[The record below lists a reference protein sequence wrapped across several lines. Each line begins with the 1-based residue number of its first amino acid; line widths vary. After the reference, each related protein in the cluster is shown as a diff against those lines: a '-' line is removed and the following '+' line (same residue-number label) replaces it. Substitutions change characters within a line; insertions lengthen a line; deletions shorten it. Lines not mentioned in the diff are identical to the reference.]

1 MKGYIIYNEEEAKK
15 NSSFIEKFQNEGTK
29 YDISFQYVPYEE
41 YRRYEEPDL
50 VINRTRDYR
59 VSMYYENNGIAVFN
73 PAYLIHIG
81 NNKYEATGY
90 LSEHLSYEVK
100 DNKWIANT
108 WFIGKTELNSFID
121 DEYMGRLIS
130 NLTGSADNDV
140 VIKSVDG
147 HGGSEVF
154 LLENGVNNLGKR
166 REILEKLSGH
176 DCVVQERIDS
186 DSSDIRVYII
196 GGKIYAAILRQG
208 ENDFRSNYSL
218 GGSVKEYKLDDYQ
231 ESYVM
236 KFVEALGGSKIGMA
250 GIDFILAKDGSLVF
264 NEIEEM
270 AGSRMLYECTD
281 YNIAADYVKWI
292 SLFV

>member
-1 MKGYIIYNEEEAKK
+1 
-15 NSSFIEKFQNEGTK
+15 
-29 YDISFQYVPYEE
+29 
-41 YRRYEEPDL
+41 
-50 VINRTRDYR
+50 
-59 VSMYYENNGIAVFN
+59 MYYENNGIAVFN

-166 REILEKLSGH
+166 REILENYLDMTVLYKRGLTVTVLIYG
-176 DCVVQERIDS
+176 
-186 DSSDIRVYII
+186 YILL
-196 GGKIYAAILRQG
+196 A
-208 ENDFRSNYSL
+208 
-218 GGSVKEYKLDDYQ
+218 VKY
-231 ESYVM
+231 
-236 KFVEALGGSKIGMA
+236 
-250 GIDFILAKDGSLVF
+250 
-264 NEIEEM
+264 
-270 AGSRMLYECTD
+270 MLLY
-281 YNIAADYVKWI
+281 
-292 SLFV
+292 